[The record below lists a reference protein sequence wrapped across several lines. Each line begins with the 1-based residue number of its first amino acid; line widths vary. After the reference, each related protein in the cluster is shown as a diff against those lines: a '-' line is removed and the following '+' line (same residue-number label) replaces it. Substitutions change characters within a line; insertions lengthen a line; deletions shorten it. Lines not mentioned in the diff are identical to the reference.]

1 MTQEFDIAAG
11 TYDAD
16 FTLSHTGKL
25 QRDMV
30 WKHLD
35 QRLTAK
41 KHMHILELNCGTGED
56 AVHLAQKGHVVTA
69 TDISQEMLAQAK
81 TKIETKGLNCKVQ
94 LKQADIK
101 AIEAWDENEKFD
113 LIFSNFGGFNCVE
126 AKDLEVFKSKISKH
140 LTDKGAVILVVM
152 PEYCLWESLY
162 FLMKLRFTQVF
173 RRKKPYAMADVSG
186 VKVKTWY
193 YSPKKLKQLFKPEF
207 KSVKLKP
214 IGFFA
219 PPSYLETMMQRNL
232 WLFKLMSFLE
242 KQLTG
247 FAWQG
252 PFSDHY
258 YIELEGV
265 NR

>member
-35 QRLTAK
+35 QRLRAK
-41 KHMHILELNCGTGED
+41 KHMHILELNCGTGEA

-101 AIEAWDENEKFD
+101 AIEQWDENEKFD

-140 LTDKGAVILVVM
+140 LS
-152 PEYCLWESLY
+152 E
-162 FLMKLRFTQVF
+162 
-173 RRKKPYAMADVSG
+173 
-186 VKVKTWY
+186 
-193 YSPKKLKQLFKPEF
+193 
-207 KSVKLKP
+207 
-214 IGFFA
+214 
-219 PPSYLETMMQRNL
+219 
-232 WLFKLMSFLE
+232 
-242 KQLTG
+242 
-247 FAWQG
+247 
-252 PFSDHY
+252 
-258 YIELEGV
+258 
-265 NR
+265 